1 MTDPDQ
7 PPRSIVFHNTILGG
21 QQAMASDN
29 AVFVQYNGTN
39 DLAERFDALLRT
51 LKEHVADFEDPDRAG
66 REVAAIEAAR
76 EQRQPDRRPVLTS
89 LETLA
94 ALATVGGTLADAI
107 RGAIDL
113 VSQHWP
119 L

>member
-1 MTDPDQ
+1 MADPDQ
-7 PPRSIVFHNTILGG
+7 PARSIVFHNTIHGG
-21 QQAMASDN
+21 MQAFASDH
-29 AVFVQYNGTN
+29 FTMVQHNGTN

-51 LKEHVADFEDPDRAG
+51 LKEHVGDFEDPERAD
-66 REVAAIEAAR
+66 REVAAIEVAR
-76 EQRQPDRRPVLTS
+76 EQRQPDPKPVLTS

-94 ALATVGGTLADAI
+94 ALATVGGTLAEAVQA
-107 RGAIDL
+107 AIDI

>member
-7 PPRSIVFHNTILGG
+7 PAKSIVFHNVISGG

-29 AVFVQYNGTN
+29 AVFVQYNGAT
-39 DLAERFDALLRT
+39 DPTERFDALLRI
-51 LKEHVADFEDPDRAG
+51 LKEQVADFDDPDRAG
-66 REVAAIEAAR
+66 REVAAIESAR
-76 EQRQPDRRPVLTS
+76 AQRRPDRTPVLTS

-107 RGAIDL
+107 QAAIDI
-113 VSQHWP
+113 VTQHWP

>member
-1 MTDPDQ
+1 MAGPNQ
-7 PPRSIVFHNTILGG
+7 PSRSIVFHTTISGG

-29 AVFVQYNGTN
+29 PVFVQYNGTSEF
-39 DLAERFDALLRT
+39 AEKFDALLRT

-66 REVAAIEAAR
+66 REVAAIETAR
-76 EQRQPDRRPVLTS
+76 VQRQPDRQPVLNS

-94 ALATVGGTLADAI
+94 ALTTAGGTLANAV
-107 RGAIDL
+107 GAVIEL

>member
-7 PPRSIVFHNTILGG
+7 PPRSIVFHNVISGG

-29 AVFVQYNGTN
+29 AVFVQYNGSA
-39 DLAERFDALLRT
+39 DLTERFDALLRT
-51 LKEHVADFEDPDRAG
+51 LKEHVADFEDPDRAD
-66 REVAAIEAAR
+66 RELAAIEAAR

-94 ALATVGGTLADAI
+94 ALATVGGTVAQAV

>member
-1 MTDPDQ
+1 MADPDQ
-7 PPRSIVFHNTILGG
+7 PARSIVFHNTIHGG

-29 AVFVQYNGTN
+29 VTMVQYNGTN
-39 DLAERFDALLRT
+39 DLAERFEALLRT
-51 LKEHVADFEDPDRAG
+51 LKEHVADFQDPDRAG
-66 REVAAIEAAR
+66 REVTAIEVAR
-76 EQRQPDRRPVLTS
+76 EQRQPDPKPVLTS

-94 ALATVGGTLADAI
+94 ALATVGGTLAEAV
-107 RGAIDL
+107 RAAIDI

>member
-1 MTDPDQ
+1 MADPDQ
-7 PPRSIVFHNTILGG
+7 PARSIVFHNTISGG

-29 AVFVQYNGTN
+29 AVFVQYNGTSE
-39 DLAERFDALLRT
+39 LAERFDALLRT

-76 EQRQPDRRPVLTS
+76 AQRQPDRKPVLTS

-94 ALATVGGTLADAI
+94 ALATVGGTLADAVS
-107 RGAIDL
+107 GAIEL